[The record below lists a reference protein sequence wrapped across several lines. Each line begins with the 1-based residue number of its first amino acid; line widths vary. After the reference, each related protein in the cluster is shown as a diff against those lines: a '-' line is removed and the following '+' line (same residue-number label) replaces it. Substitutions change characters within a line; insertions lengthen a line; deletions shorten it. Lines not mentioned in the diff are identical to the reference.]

1 MKNNAHA
8 FVNQFVIL
16 ALVTIF
22 CGGSVGLGMVW
33 MRHQISTTANR
44 NRLLAA
50 EFDRVQ
56 KLVREKATEVETEQR
71 PEILRQRNAE
81 MRLGLVPLN
90 DVPVVHVPDDVVR
103 RLAERAQRLS
113 AGELNPVITL
123 PLARR

>member
-1 MKNNAHA
+1 MKNNAQA

-16 ALVTIF
+16 ALVTLF

-33 MRHQISTTANR
+33 MRHQISTVANR
-44 NRLLAA
+44 NRVLAA
-50 EFDRVQ
+50 DFERVQ
-56 KLVREKATEVETEQR
+56 KLVREKSTEVETEQR

-81 MRLGLVPLN
+81 MHLGLVPLN

>member
-1 MKNNAHA
+1 MKNNAQA

-33 MRHQISTTANR
+33 MRHQISTVANR
-44 NRLLAA
+44 NRVLAA
-50 EFDRVQ
+50 DFERVQ

-103 RLAERAQRLS
+103 RLAERAQRVS

-123 PLARR
+123 KLARH